1 MKKSKV
7 VLIGNFD
14 GIHLGHQKLIS
25 KAKKIAE
32 QKKQKLVLITFNPH
46 PREII
51 NNTEMDLILPYKEK
65 KSLLKNYGIDMINE
79 IKFTNKLSK
88 LSAEEF
94 AKEYIYKAH
103 NPSDIVIGKNFK
115 FGHKARGDAKL
126 LKDSLSKKVKVHSI
140 DIKRLDSLVISSSE
154 IKKLISKG
162 SIEKVN
168 KLLGRNYHISGK
180 VIHGEKRGR
189 LIGFPTT
196 NLSTEWNFLP
206 KKGVYVSKVVISDKS
221 YQSITNIGV
230 RPTFSANSLQIE
242 SHIFDFNKNV
252 YGKKIKIY
260 FLARIRNEKKFETV
274 EKLIENITK
283 DVNFGRKYFK
293 NFG

>member
-51 NNTEMDLILPYKEK
+51 NNIEMDLILPYKEK
-65 KSLLKNYGIDMINE
+65 KLLLKNYGIDKIDE

-94 AKEYIYKAH
+94 AKEYIYKVH

-126 LKDSLSKKVKVHSI
+126 LKDSLSKKVKVHSV

-230 RPTFSANSLQIE
+230 RPTFNANSLQIE

-293 NFG
+293 NFR

>member
-51 NNTEMDLILPYKEK
+51 NNIQMDLILPYKEK
-65 KSLLKNYGIDMINE
+65 KLLLKNYGIDKIDE

-140 DIKRLDSLVISSSE
+140 DIKRLDSLAISSSE

-230 RPTFSANSLQIE
+230 RPTFNANSLQIE

-260 FLARIRNEKKFETV
+260 FLARIRSEKKFETV

-293 NFG
+293 NFR

>member
-25 KAKKIAE
+25 KAKRIAQ

-51 NNTEMDLILPYKEK
+51 NNIEMDLILPYKEK
-65 KSLLKNYGIDMINE
+65 KLLLKNYGIDKIDE

-162 SIEKVN
+162 NIDKVN
-168 KLLGRNYHISGK
+168 KLLGRNYYISGK

-230 RPTFSANSLQIE
+230 RPTFNANSLQIE

-260 FLARIRNEKKFETV
+260 FLARIRSEKKFETV

-293 NFG
+293 NFR

>member
-25 KAKKIAE
+25 KAKRIAQ

-51 NNTEMDLILPYKEK
+51 NNIEMDLILPYKEK
-65 KSLLKNYGIDMINE
+65 KLLLKNYGIDKIDE

-94 AKEYIYKAH
+94 AKEYIYKVH

-126 LKDSLSKKVKVHSI
+126 LKDSLSKKVKVHSV

-230 RPTFSANSLQIE
+230 RPTFNANSLQIE

-293 NFG
+293 NFR

>member
-25 KAKKIAE
+25 KAKRIAQ

-51 NNTEMDLILPYKEK
+51 NNIEMDLILPYKEK
-65 KSLLKNYGIDMINE
+65 KLLLKNYGIDKIDE

-162 SIEKVN
+162 NIDKVN

-230 RPTFSANSLQIE
+230 RPTFNANSLQIE

-260 FLARIRNEKKFETV
+260 FLARIRSEKKFETV

-293 NFG
+293 NFR

>member
-51 NNTEMDLILPYKEK
+51 NNIEMDLILPYKEK
-65 KSLLKNYGIDMINE
+65 KLLLKNYGIDKIDE

-162 SIEKVN
+162 NIDKVN

-230 RPTFSANSLQIE
+230 RPTFNANSLQIE

-260 FLARIRNEKKFETV
+260 FLARIRSEKKFETV
-274 EKLIENITK
+274 EKLIENITE

-293 NFG
+293 NFR

>member
-25 KAKKIAE
+25 KAKRIAE

-51 NNTEMDLILPYKEK
+51 NNSEMDLILPYKEK
-65 KSLLKNYGIDMINE
+65 KLLLKSYGIDKIDE

-94 AKEYIYKAH
+94 AKEYIYKVH

-126 LKDSLSKKVKVHSI
+126 LKDSLSKKVKVHSV

-230 RPTFSANSLQIE
+230 RPTFNANSLQIE

-293 NFG
+293 NFR

>member
-51 NNTEMDLILPYKEK
+51 NNIQMDLILPYKEK
-65 KSLLKNYGIDMINE
+65 KLLLKNYGIDKIDE

-94 AKEYIYKAH
+94 VKEYIYKAH

-162 SIEKVN
+162 NIDKVN

-230 RPTFSANSLQIE
+230 RPTFNANSLQIE

-260 FLARIRNEKKFETV
+260 FLARIRSEKKFETV

-293 NFG
+293 NFR

>member
-51 NNTEMDLILPYKEK
+51 NNIEMDLILPYKEK
-65 KSLLKNYGIDMINE
+65 KLLLKNYGIDKIDE

-126 LKDSLSKKVKVHSI
+126 LKDSLSKKVKVHSV

-230 RPTFSANSLQIE
+230 RPTFNANSLQIE

-260 FLARIRNEKKFETV
+260 FLARIRSEKKFETV

-293 NFG
+293 NFR

>member
-32 QKKQKLVLITFNPH
+32 QKKQKLVLVTFNPH

-51 NNTEMDLILPYKEK
+51 NNIEMDLILPYKEK
-65 KSLLKNYGIDMINE
+65 KLLLKNYGVDKIDE

-140 DIKRLDSLVISSSE
+140 DIKRLDSLAISSSE

-230 RPTFSANSLQIE
+230 RPTFNANSLQIE

-260 FLARIRNEKKFETV
+260 FLARIRSEKKFETV

-293 NFG
+293 NFR

>member
-51 NNTEMDLILPYKEK
+51 NNIQMDLILPYKEK
-65 KSLLKNYGIDMINE
+65 KLLLKNYGIDKIDE

-94 AKEYIYKAH
+94 AKEYIYKVH

-162 SIEKVN
+162 NIDKVN

-230 RPTFSANSLQIE
+230 RPTFNANSLQIE

-260 FLARIRNEKKFETV
+260 FLARIRSEKKFETV

-293 NFG
+293 NFR

>member
-32 QKKQKLVLITFNPH
+32 QKKQKLVLVTFNPH

-51 NNTEMDLILPYKEK
+51 NNIEMDLILPYKEK
-65 KSLLKNYGIDMINE
+65 KLLLKNYGVDKIDE

-162 SIEKVN
+162 NIDKVN

-230 RPTFSANSLQIE
+230 RPTFNANSLQIE

-260 FLARIRNEKKFETV
+260 FLARIRSEKKFETV

-293 NFG
+293 NFR

>member
-126 LKDSLSKKVKVHSI
+126 LKDLLSKKVKVHSI

-230 RPTFSANSLQIE
+230 RPTFNANSLQIE

>member
-25 KAKKIAE
+25 KAKRIAH

-51 NNTEMDLILPYKEK
+51 NNIEMDLILPYKEK
-65 KSLLKNYGIDMINE
+65 KLLLKNYGIDKIDE

-162 SIEKVN
+162 NIDKVN

-230 RPTFSANSLQIE
+230 RPTFNANSLQIE

-260 FLARIRNEKKFETV
+260 FLARIRSEKKFETV

-293 NFG
+293 NFR

>member
-25 KAKKIAE
+25 KAKRIAE

-51 NNTEMDLILPYKEK
+51 NNSEMDLILPYKEK
-65 KSLLKNYGIDMINE
+65 KLLLKSYGIDKIDE

-94 AKEYIYKAH
+94 AKEYIYKVH

-126 LKDSLSKKVKVHSI
+126 LKDSLSKKVKVHSV

-206 KKGVYVSKVVISDKS
+206 KNGVYVSKVVISDKS

-230 RPTFSANSLQIE
+230 RPTFNANSLQIE
-242 SHIFDFNKNV
+242 SHIFDFNINV

-293 NFG
+293 NFR

>member
-25 KAKKIAE
+25 EAKKIAE

-126 LKDSLSKKVKVHSI
+126 LKDLLSKKVKVHSI

-230 RPTFSANSLQIE
+230 RPTFNANSLQIE

>member
-14 GIHLGHQKLIS
+14 GIHLGHQKLIR

-126 LKDSLSKKVKVHSI
+126 LKDLLSKKVKVHSI

-230 RPTFSANSLQIE
+230 RPTFNANSLQIE

-293 NFG
+293 NFR

>member
-51 NNTEMDLILPYKEK
+51 NNIQMDLILPYKEK
-65 KSLLKNYGIDMINE
+65 KLLLKNYGIDKIDE

-94 AKEYIYKAH
+94 AIEYIYKAH

-140 DIKRLDSLVISSSE
+140 DIKRLDSLAISSSE

-230 RPTFSANSLQIE
+230 RPTFNENSLQIE

-260 FLARIRNEKKFETV
+260 FLARIRSEKKFETV

-293 NFG
+293 NFR

>member
-1 MKKSKV
+1 MKKNKV

-51 NNTEMDLILPYKEK
+51 NNIQMDLILPYKEK
-65 KSLLKNYGIDMINE
+65 KLLLKYYGIDKIDE

-162 SIEKVN
+162 NIDKVN

-230 RPTFSANSLQIE
+230 RPTFNANSLQIE

-260 FLARIRNEKKFETV
+260 FLARIRSEKKFETV

-293 NFG
+293 NFR

>member
-51 NNTEMDLILPYKEK
+51 NNSEMDLILPYKEK
-65 KSLLKNYGIDMINE
+65 KLLLKNYGIDKIDE

-126 LKDSLSKKVKVHSI
+126 LKDLLSKKVKVHSI

-230 RPTFSANSLQIE
+230 RPTFNANSLQIE

>member
-162 SIEKVN
+162 SIKKVN

-230 RPTFSANSLQIE
+230 RPTFNANSLQIE

>member
-25 KAKKIAE
+25 KAKRIAE

-51 NNTEMDLILPYKEK
+51 NNSEMDLILPYKEK
-65 KSLLKNYGIDMINE
+65 KLLLKSYGIDKIDE

-94 AKEYIYKAH
+94 AKEYIYKVH

-230 RPTFSANSLQIE
+230 RPTFNANSLQIE

-293 NFG
+293 NFR

>member
-51 NNTEMDLILPYKEK
+51 NNIQMDLILPYKEK
-65 KSLLKNYGIDMINE
+65 KLLLKNYGIDKIDE

-162 SIEKVN
+162 NIDKVN

-206 KKGVYVSKVVISDKS
+206 KKGVYVSKVVISDRS

-230 RPTFSANSLQIE
+230 RPTFNANSLQIE

-260 FLARIRNEKKFETV
+260 FLARIRSEKKFETV

-293 NFG
+293 NFR

>member
-51 NNTEMDLILPYKEK
+51 NNSEMDLILPYKEK
-65 KSLLKNYGIDMINE
+65 KLLLKNYGIDKIDE

-230 RPTFSANSLQIE
+230 RPTFNANSLQIE

-283 DVNFGRKYFK
+283 DVNFGRRYFK
-293 NFG
+293 NFR

>member
-51 NNTEMDLILPYKEK
+51 NNIQMDLILPYKEK
-65 KSLLKNYGIDMINE
+65 KLLLKNYGIDKIDE

-162 SIEKVN
+162 NIDKVN

-230 RPTFSANSLQIE
+230 RPTFNANSLQIE

-252 YGKKIKIY
+252 YGRKIKIY
-260 FLARIRNEKKFETV
+260 FLARIRSEKKFETV

-293 NFG
+293 NFR

>member
-51 NNTEMDLILPYKEK
+51 NNIQMDLILPYKEK
-65 KSLLKNYGIDMINE
+65 KLLLKNYGIDKIDE

-230 RPTFSANSLQIE
+230 RPTFNANSLQIE

-260 FLARIRNEKKFETV
+260 FLARIRSEKKFETV

-293 NFG
+293 NFR

>member
-1 MKKSKV
+1 MKKNKV

-51 NNTEMDLILPYKEK
+51 NNIQMDLILPYKEK
-65 KSLLKNYGIDMINE
+65 KLLLKNYGIDKIDE

-162 SIEKVN
+162 NIDKVN

-230 RPTFSANSLQIE
+230 RPTFNANSLQIE

-260 FLARIRNEKKFETV
+260 FLARIRSEKKFETV

-293 NFG
+293 NFR

>member
-65 KSLLKNYGIDMINE
+65 KLLLKNYGIDKINE

-140 DIKRLDSLVISSSE
+140 DIKRLDSLIISSSE

-162 SIEKVN
+162 SIKKVN

-230 RPTFSANSLQIE
+230 RPTFNANSLQIE

-293 NFG
+293 NFR

>member
-51 NNTEMDLILPYKEK
+51 NNSEMDLILPYKEK
-65 KSLLKNYGIDMINE
+65 KLLLKNYGIDKIDE
-79 IKFTNKLSK
+79 IKFSNKLSK

-94 AKEYIYKAH
+94 TKEYIYKAH

-126 LKDSLSKKVKVHSI
+126 LKDLLSKKVKVHSI
-140 DIKRLDSLVISSSE
+140 DIKRLDSLIISSSE

-162 SIEKVN
+162 SIKKVN

-230 RPTFSANSLQIE
+230 RPTFNANSLQIE

>member
-14 GIHLGHQKLIS
+14 GIHLGHQKLIR

-51 NNTEMDLILPYKEK
+51 NNSEMDLILPYKEK
-65 KSLLKNYGIDMINE
+65 KLLLKNYGIDKIDE

-94 AKEYIYKAH
+94 TKEYIYKAH

-140 DIKRLDSLVISSSE
+140 DIKRLDSLIISSSE

-230 RPTFSANSLQIE
+230 RPTFNANSLQIE

>member
-126 LKDSLSKKVKVHSI
+126 LKDLLSKKVKVHSI

-230 RPTFSANSLQIE
+230 RPTFNANSLQIE

-293 NFG
+293 NFR

>member
-51 NNTEMDLILPYKEK
+51 NNSEMDLILPYKEK
-65 KSLLKNYGIDMINE
+65 KLLLKSYGIDKIDE

-94 AKEYIYKAH
+94 AKEYIYKVH

-126 LKDSLSKKVKVHSI
+126 LKDSLSKKVKVHSV

-230 RPTFSANSLQIE
+230 RPTFNANSLQIE

-293 NFG
+293 NFR

>member
-51 NNTEMDLILPYKEK
+51 NNIEMDLILPYKEK
-65 KSLLKNYGIDMINE
+65 KLLLKNYGIDKIDE

-162 SIEKVN
+162 NIDKVN

-230 RPTFSANSLQIE
+230 RPTFNANSLQIE

-260 FLARIRNEKKFETV
+260 FLARIRSEKKFETV

-293 NFG
+293 NFR

>member
-126 LKDSLSKKVKVHSI
+126 LKDLLSKKVKVHSI

-230 RPTFSANSLQIE
+230 RPTFNANSLQIE

-260 FLARIRNEKKFETV
+260 FLTRIRNEKKFETV

-293 NFG
+293 NFR